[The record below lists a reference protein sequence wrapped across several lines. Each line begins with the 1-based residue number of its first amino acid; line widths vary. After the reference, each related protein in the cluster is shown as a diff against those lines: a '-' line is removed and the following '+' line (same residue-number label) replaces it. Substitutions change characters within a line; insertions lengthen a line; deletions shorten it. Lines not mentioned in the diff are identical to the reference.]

1 MRRTSD
7 FYTDPL
13 DGLPYNDYNEEV
25 ANELLQQ
32 EELNDY
38 FLVNVVGGKSWKVKN
53 YYVGFFATINNVLD
67 QEYKTGGFE
76 DSRRAN
82 YRQQVEEQGR
92 ETPIFGNRYFFGRG
106 TTYYLNLY
114 VRF

>member
-1 MRRTSD
+1 MD
-7 FYTDPL
+7 TDL
-13 DGLPYNDYNEEV
+13 QVFADYDPEV
-25 ANELLQQ
+25 ANQLLQQ
-32 EELNDY
+32 EQLDDY
-38 FLVNVVGGKSWKVKN
+38 FLVNIVGGKSWKIKD

-76 DSRRAN
+76 DSRRCN
-82 YRQQVEEQGR
+82 YQQQLEEQSNTGG
-92 ETPIFGNRYFFGRG
+92 PLFGNRYFFGKG